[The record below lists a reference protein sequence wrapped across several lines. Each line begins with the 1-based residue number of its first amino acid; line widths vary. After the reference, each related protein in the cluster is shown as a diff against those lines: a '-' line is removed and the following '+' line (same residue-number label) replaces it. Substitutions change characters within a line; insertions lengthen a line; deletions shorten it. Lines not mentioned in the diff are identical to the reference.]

1 MELEPGTLVK
11 IATPDG
17 DLVHHFPTP
26 ESLAA
31 DFPCYTV
38 LRLETIQTPIP
49 FMGGKVM
56 PQLVF
61 LGKKTK

>member
-1 MELEPGTLVK
+1 M
-11 IATPDG
+11 PDWG
-17 DLVHHFPTP
+17 EIFADPKMQRLPPNPEVMAGLFPR
-26 ESLAA
+26 
-31 DFPCYTV
+31 YTV
-38 LRLETIQTPIP
+38 LRLEAIQTPIP